1 MGRTLDAARHYA
13 DTPETIIEPAETARA
28 VFTRNPP
35 GTKALK
41 VLLVLMDVAGPRLA
55 DDIEHEIKLSELNN
69 RTVTDRHGRKHGLHH
84 HDSAEIRETM
94 NDLATALLRLDEPD
108 RMQEHIGTVAPY
120 ARIDY
125 SEEANGDLAIRWE
138 FGKVFRMLA
147 ERSDLYARLDTA
159 ALLAMRSRYAIALLR
174 HCSTHFG
181 KTRTDRETLTVD
193 HLRKVLGVPEGRL
206 KRFSTLNQH
215 ALQTAIAEIN
225 ATSRWTLE
233 ATHHKTGRTVTS
245 VTISWTEKPLAEKRE
260 AKAELGRHSA
270 GRKHRQD
277 GTAEQIAEHVPFPEV
292 GGIAYS
298 DYWLAAKRE
307 TAAAG
312 WDNAK
317 IADKFRA
324 FCESGTRR
332 IRLDAPNIR
341 KIFINWANRVGKPP

>member
-35 GTKALK
+35 GAKALK

-260 AKAELGRHSA
+260 ARAELDRHSA

-277 GTAEQIAEHVPFPEV
+277 GTTERIADDHPPFPQHRNGLRYNDFWKHVYDDAGCRADLE
-292 GGIAYS
+292 
-298 DYWLAAKRE
+298 E
-307 TAAAG
+307 TRTG
-312 WDNAK
+312 
-317 IADKFRA
+317 
-324 FCESGTRR
+324 
-332 IRLDAPNIR
+332 
-341 KIFINWANRVGKPP
+341 FIEWTTKTGKPPTPQLFFNFCKDENKRKRIP